1 MNKYLFHVSGT
12 HCNSCKILIENI
24 IGKQPGVSKAVF
36 DLGKQHLTVEGE
48 ISDSPETLVAAWS
61 KLLGP
66 HQYHL
71 HLEKQKET
79 KELKSVAYA
88 IPLGLIILG
97 LFFLLQRSGLMNFG
111 FAEELSPW
119 TAFLIGVIASLTT
132 CLAVVGGLVLS
143 LSAKIS
149 QEVSTTRPL
158 VLFHT
163 GRIIGFTILGGI
175 LGAVGEVIAINNT
188 VMVILGIT
196 TSLIMIILGIN
207 LLDIFHITRR
217 FQFALPRRLYD
228 YLIKIEAGFF
238 APFIIGVATFFLP
251 CGFTQSMQLAA
262 LSCGTSLRGAAI
274 MGMFALGTFPM
285 LALISF
291 GSFRFAR
298 TKYAPLFFKTAGI
311 VVIGFGLL
319 SLLAGLAALGI
330 IRPLFNI

>member
-1 MNKYLFHVSGT
+1 MNKYLFHVSGA

-24 IGKQPGVSKAVF
+24 IGKQPGVSRVVF
-36 DLGKQHLTVEGE
+36 DLGEQHLTVEGE
-48 ISDSPETLVAAWS
+48 IFDSPETLVAAWS
-61 KLLGP
+61 KLLGH

-71 HLEKQKET
+71 HLEKQKEV

-88 IPLGLIILG
+88 IPLGLVILG

>member
-24 IGKQPGVSKAVF
+24 ISKQPGVSRAVL
-36 DLGKQHLTVEGE
+36 DLSKQHLTVEGE
-48 ISDSPETLVAAWS
+48 IPDSPETLVAAWS
-61 KLLGP
+61 KLLEP
-66 HQYHL
+66 YQYHL
-71 HLEKQKET
+71 HLEKQKEI

-88 IPLGLIILG
+88 IPLGLVILG
-97 LFFLLQRSGLMNFG
+97 LFFLLQRSGLINFG

-119 TAFLIGVIASLTT
+119 TAFLIGIIASLST

-143 LSAKIS
+143 LSAKMS

-158 VLFHT
+158 VFFHT
-163 GRIIGFTILGGI
+163 GRIIGFTVLGGI
-175 LGAVGEVIAINNT
+175 LGVVGEVISINNT
-188 VMVILGIT
+188 ALVILGIVA
-196 TSLIMIILGIN
+196 SLIMIILGIN
-207 LLDIFHITRR
+207 LLDIFHITKR
-217 FQFALPRRLYD
+217 FQFTLPRRLFD
-228 YLIKIEAGFF
+228 YLIKIEGGFF
-238 APFIIGVATFFLP
+238 APFIVGVATFFLP
-251 CGFTQSMQLAA
+251 CGFTQSMQLSA

-298 TKYAPLFFKTAGI
+298 TKYAPLFFKTAGV

-319 SLLAGLAALGI
+319 SLLAGLVALGI